1 MAAAWAL
8 PLTDDVWKF
17 GSSDEILYKLVKGQI
32 PNQTMPKMLGDQMT
46 DDEIWKVIAFI
57 RSIYV
62 GDKSKIN
69 W

>member
-1 MAAAWAL
+1 MGA

-17 GSSDEILYKLVKGQI
+17 GSSDAILYKLVKGQI

-46 DDEIWKVIAFI
+46 DDEVWKVIAFI
-57 RSIYV
+57 RSVYV